1 MKKTILILLAISVYI
16 LMFFLPLGAQNNAKN
31 ITPVKVEQIKVKK
44 QPIKAETVIN
54 TTIAVVDT
62 AANIIAQVDTSAI
75 RKSNLPDSTKDAIT
89 ATVKAAG
96 ELAVQSE
103 TLKDT
108 LSEEKGKTSLYEKI
122 QAIIMWLI
130 GIFTLLSL
138 LSKSIVG
145 LSEWFDVFSKLNKL
159 MTWVVKLFNKKG
171 IVGKEKGLKGTYK
184 EIFVP
189 EGNEINIQPATSTN
203 TESNGN
209 TDTQTK

>member
-1 MKKTILILLAISVYI
+1 MKKQNLIIALILSYLIIFIMPV
-16 LMFFLPLGAQNNAKN
+16 GAQTNAKN
-31 ITPVKVEQIKVKK
+31 VAPVKVEQIKVKK

-130 GIFTLLSL
+130 GLFTLLSL
-138 LSKSIVG
+138 LSKSIHG
-145 LSEWFDVFSKLNKL
+145 LSEWFDIFSKLNKL
-159 MTWVVKLFNKKG
+159 MTWIVKLFNKKG
-171 IVGKEKGLKGTYK
+171 IVGTEKGIKGTYK
-184 EIFVP
+184 EVFIP
-189 EGNEINIQPATSTN
+189 DTENNKPATSNN